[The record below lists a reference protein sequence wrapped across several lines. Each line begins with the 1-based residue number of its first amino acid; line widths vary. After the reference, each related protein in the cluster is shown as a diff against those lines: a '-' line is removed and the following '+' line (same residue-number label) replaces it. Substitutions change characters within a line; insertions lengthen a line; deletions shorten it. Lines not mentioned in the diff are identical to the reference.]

1 MHGTSEIHAIG
12 GMIKAVLYHPVPHT
26 KWHEHDNRS
35 TETLAVAWEVWRILR
50 LSKETIS
57 FLHIHTHAF
66 GGSSIDP
73 FDFRPPERNMN
84 FRMSIDLGHGVC
96 ARAPVRLCCVGMPAS
111 TSLSTLCS
119 KIEFLKVLSL
129 RIVLEL

>member
-12 GMIKAVLYHPVPHT
+12 GMIKVVLYHPVPHT

-35 TETLAVAWEVWRILR
+35 TETLAVGLGAKIIPQVFFEEPLFHN

-84 FRMSIDLGHGVC
+84 FRMSINLGH
-96 ARAPVRLCCVGMPAS
+96 GMPAS

-129 RIVLEL
+129 HIVHEL